1 MLQAVFIVVM
11 LIMGKLVYDSY
22 MEQTG
27 RGSGIPK
34 PKKEKKARKG
44 DIIDLSEAWVS
55 LDDLPFRKRETL
67 LSAREQGLYNLFDR
81 LLSGSNFIAIP
92 KLRMSEIFYVAP
104 DADKRQEYQNRLK
117 DKTVELLICELP
129 HFKPVLIVLADN
141 DTEARKK
148 QLSDR
153 FIKSAAQAGALPVF
167 NVTAELWDDEQL
179 LVKELQSLGIIVKN
193 LH

>member
-1 MLQAVFIVVM
+1 MLQAILLVVL
-11 LIMGKLVYDSY
+11 LIIGKLAYDSY

-27 RGSGIPK
+27 KRSNWPQQ
-34 PKKEKKARKG
+34 KKEKKTRKG

-55 LDDLPFRKRETL
+55 LDNLPLRKRDNL
-67 LSAREQGLYNLFDR
+67 LSTRELGLFNLFDR
-81 LLSGSNFIAIP
+81 LLAGSNFIAIP

-117 DKTVELLICELP
+117 DKTVELLVCELP
-129 HFKPVLIVLADN
+129 NFKPVLIVLADN
-141 DTEARKK
+141 DTDARKK

-153 FIKSAAQAGALPVF
+153 FIKSAAQAGALPVI
-167 NVTAELWDDEQL
+167 NITNELWEDEQML
-179 LVKELQSLGIIVKN
+179 MQELRNLGIIVKN

>member
-1 MLQAVFIVVM
+1 MLQAILLVVL
-11 LIMGKLVYDSY
+11 LIIGKLAYDSY

-27 RGSGIPK
+27 NRSNWPQQ
-34 PKKEKKARKG
+34 KKEKKTRKG

-55 LDDLPFRKRETL
+55 LDNLPLRKRDNI
-67 LSAREQGLYNLFDR
+67 LSTRELGLFNLFDR
-81 LLSGSNFIAIP
+81 LLAGSNFIAIP

-117 DKTVELLICELP
+117 DKTVELLVCELP
-129 HFKPVLIVLADN
+129 NFKPVLIVLADN
-141 DTEARKK
+141 DTDARKK

-153 FIKSAAQAGALPVF
+153 FIKSAAQAGALPVI
-167 NVTAELWDDEQL
+167 NITNELWEDEQML
-179 LVKELQSLGIIVKN
+179 MQELRNLGIIVKN

>member
-1 MLQAVFIVVM
+1 LLQAILLVVL
-11 LIMGKLVYDSY
+11 LIIGKLAYDSY

-27 RGSGIPK
+27 KRSNWPQQ
-34 PKKEKKARKG
+34 KKEKKTRKG

-55 LDDLPFRKRETL
+55 LDNLPLRKRDNI
-67 LSAREQGLYNLFDR
+67 LSTRELGLFNLFDR
-81 LLSGSNFIAIP
+81 LLAGSNFIAIP

-117 DKTVELLICELP
+117 DKTVELLVCELP
-129 HFKPVLIVLADN
+129 NFKPVLIVLADN
-141 DTEARKK
+141 DTDARKK

-153 FIKSAAQAGALPVF
+153 FIKSAAQAGALPVI
-167 NVTAELWDDEQL
+167 NITNELWEDEQML
-179 LVKELQSLGIIVKN
+179 MQELRNLGIIVKN

>member
-1 MLQAVFIVVM
+1 MLQAVFVVVM
-11 LIMGKLVYDSY
+11 LIIGKLIYDSY
-22 MEQTG
+22 MEQTSN
-27 RGSGIPK
+27 R
-34 PKKEKKARKG
+34 PKKEKKSRKG

-55 LDDLPFRKRETL
+55 LDNLPFRKRENL
-67 LSAREQGLYNLFDR
+67 LSARELGLFNLFSR
-81 LLSGSNFIAIP
+81 LLESSSYIAVP

-129 HFKPVLIVLADN
+129 NFKPVLIVLADN
-141 DTEARKK
+141 ETEARKK

-153 FIKSAAQAGALPVF
+153 FIKSAAQAGGLPLL
-167 NVTAELWDDEQL
+167 NVTSDLWEDELL
-179 LVKELQSLGIIVKN
+179 LVQELQNLGIIVRR

>member
-1 MLQAVFIVVM
+1 LLQAILLVVL
-11 LIMGKLVYDSY
+11 LIIGKLAYDSY

-27 RGSGIPK
+27 NRSNWPQQ
-34 PKKEKKARKG
+34 KKEKKTRKG

-55 LDDLPFRKRETL
+55 LDNLPLRKRDNI
-67 LSAREQGLYNLFDR
+67 LSTRELGLFNLFDR
-81 LLSGSNFIAIP
+81 LLAGSNFIAIP

-117 DKTVELLICELP
+117 DKTVELLVCELP
-129 HFKPVLIVLADN
+129 NFKPVLIVLADN
-141 DTEARKK
+141 DTDARKK

-153 FIKSAAQAGALPVF
+153 FIKSAAQAGALPVI
-167 NVTAELWDDEQL
+167 NITNELWEDEQML
-179 LVKELQSLGIIVKN
+179 MQELRNLGIIVKN

>member
-11 LIMGKLVYDSY
+11 LVIGKLIYDSY

-27 RGSGIPK
+27 QGSGIPK

-55 LDDLPFRKRETL
+55 LDNLPYRQRETL
-67 LSAREQGLYNLFDR
+67 LSARELSMYNLFDR
-81 LLSGSNFIAIP
+81 LLSGSDFIAIP

-104 DADKRQEYQNRLK
+104 DADKRQEHQNRLK
-117 DKTVELLICELP
+117 DKTVELLVCELP

-167 NVTAELWDDEQL
+167 NVTAELWEDEQL
-179 LVKELQSLGIIVKN
+179 LVQELQSLGIIVKN

>member
-1 MLQAVFIVVM
+1 MLQAILLVVL
-11 LIMGKLVYDSY
+11 LIIGKLAYDSY

-27 RGSGIPK
+27 KRSNWPQQ
-34 PKKEKKARKG
+34 KKEKKTRKG

-55 LDDLPFRKRETL
+55 LDNLPLRKRDNI
-67 LSAREQGLYNLFDR
+67 LSTRELGLFNLFDR
-81 LLSGSNFIAIP
+81 LLAGSNFIAIP

-117 DKTVELLICELP
+117 DKTVELLVCELP
-129 HFKPVLIVLADN
+129 NFKPVLIVLADN
-141 DTEARKK
+141 DTDARKK

-153 FIKSAAQAGALPVF
+153 FIKSAAQAGALPVI
-167 NVTAELWDDEQL
+167 NITNELWEDEQML
-179 LVKELQSLGIIVKN
+179 MQELRNLGIIVKN

>member
-11 LIMGKLVYDSY
+11 LVIGKLIYDSY
-22 MEQTG
+22 IEQSG
-27 RGSGIPK
+27 RGSAIPK
-34 PKKEKKARKG
+34 PKYEKKARKG

-55 LDDLPFRKRETL
+55 LDNLPFRKRETL

-92 KLRMSEIFYVAP
+92 KLHMSEIFYVAP
-104 DADKRQEYQNRLK
+104 DADKRQEHQNRLK

-141 DTEARKK
+141 DAEARKK

-167 NVTAELWDDEQL
+167 NVTAELLEDEQL
-179 LVKELQSLGIIVKN
+179 LVQELQSLGIIVKN

>member
-1 MLQAVFIVVM
+1 MLQAVFIVIM

>member
-1 MLQAVFIVVM
+1 MLQAIFIVIM
-11 LIMGKLVYDSY
+11 LVIGKLIYDSY

-27 RGSGIPK
+27 QRSGIPK
-34 PKKEKKARKG
+34 PKKEKKPRKG

-55 LDDLPFRKRETL
+55 LDNLPFRKRDNI
-67 LSAREQGLYNLFDR
+67 LSTRELGLYNLFDR
-81 LLSGSNFIAIP
+81 LLAGSNFIAIP

-117 DKTVELLICELP
+117 DRTVELLVCELP

-153 FIKSAAQAGALPVF
+153 FIRSAAQAGALPVF
-167 NVTAELWDDEQL
+167 NVTAELWDDERL

>member
-1 MLQAVFIVVM
+1 MLQAVFIVIM

-55 LDDLPFRKRETL
+55 LDNLPFRQRETL

-167 NVTAELWDDEQL
+167 NVTAELWDDELL
-179 LVKELQSLGIIVKN
+179 LVQELQSLGIIVKN

>member
-1 MLQAVFIVVM
+1 MLQAILLVVL
-11 LIMGKLVYDSY
+11 LIIGKLAYDSY

-27 RGSGIPK
+27 KRSNWPQQ
-34 PKKEKKARKG
+34 KKEKKTRKG

-55 LDDLPFRKRETL
+55 LDNLPLRKRDNI
-67 LSAREQGLYNLFDR
+67 LSTRELGLFNLFDR
-81 LLSGSNFIAIP
+81 LLAGSNFIAIP

-117 DKTVELLICELP
+117 DKTVELLVCELP

-141 DTEARKK
+141 DTDARKK

-153 FIKSAAQAGALPVF
+153 FIKSAAQAGALPVI
-167 NVTAELWDDEQL
+167 NITNELWEDEQML
-179 LVKELQSLGIIVKN
+179 MQELRNLGIIVKN

>member
-1 MLQAVFIVVM
+1 MLQAIFIVIM
-11 LIMGKLVYDSY
+11 LVIGKLIYDSY

-27 RGSGIPK
+27 QRSGNPK
-34 PKKEKKARKG
+34 PKKEKKPRKG

-55 LDDLPFRKRETL
+55 LDNLPFRKRDNI
-67 LSAREQGLYNLFDR
+67 LSTRELGLYNLFDR
-81 LLSGSNFIAIP
+81 LLAGSNFIAIP

-117 DKTVELLICELP
+117 DRTVELLVCELP

-153 FIKSAAQAGALPVF
+153 FIRSAAQAGALPVF
-167 NVTAELWDDEQL
+167 NVTAELWDDERL